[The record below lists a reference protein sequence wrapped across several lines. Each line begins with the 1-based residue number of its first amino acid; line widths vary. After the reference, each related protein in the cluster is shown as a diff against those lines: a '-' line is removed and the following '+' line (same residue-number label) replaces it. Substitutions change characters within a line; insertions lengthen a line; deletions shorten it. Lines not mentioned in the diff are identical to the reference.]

1 MLLSAEHISLNFG
14 LKQLL
19 EDVTLYLNEGDKIGI
34 IGINGTGKSS
44 LLRVLAGQQVPDQG
58 AVSLDPNVQVCFLP
72 QNPAMVEGATVL
84 EQVFHDFSPDTRAL
98 LEYEAKAM
106 LTRLGIT
113 DFTQPVDTLS
123 GGQRK
128 RVALAAVLLHPA
140 DVLILDEPTNHL
152 DSDMVLWLEDH
163 LRKFTGGLIM
173 VTHDR
178 YFLERVCNRI
188 TELSHCRIRHYEAN
202 YSKYLEQKTQQEEM
216 DQAAQR
222 KRQSILRV
230 EYQWIMRGAQARR
243 TKNKDRIARYEQLK
257 AQAGPVSDGAVEM
270 ATLSSRLGRKTVE
283 LDHVTKAFGEH
294 IVLQDFTYHI
304 ARDDRVG
311 IVGRNGAGK
320 STLLNL
326 IAGKLAPDSG
336 TVDWGETVRL
346 GYFSQEG
353 RELDPRQRVY
363 DFIHE
368 IAGEVKTREGNF
380 SATQMMEHFLFPTQL
395 QGQPIGKLSGG
406 ERRRLYLLSILMAAP
421 NILLLDEPTND
432 LDVTTLAI
440 LEEYLETFPG
450 AVLAVSHDRY
460 FLDKMAAQIFEVGEG
475 GAVRRYSGNYSDY
488 LAKRREETPAPKE
501 ERKKPAAGKP
511 ARQRKLKFTFKEQ
524 REYDTIE
531 ADIAALEARIAQR
544 EGEMLACGSDYGKLQ
559 DLTKDQQADQ
569 AALEEKMERWLYL
582 TDLAERDRRPGGI
595 NGRPARS
602 QPAQRGGGMFGKVGP
617 LPAAAGCATLA
628 LLVRGLA
635 IPGWL
640 KWDETDLVSPRFF
653 GIHCMIHPNTKK
665 ASLEGKPFSMVWF
678 RDRTRC
684 YSRMIPASRQVSMVS
699 SSQVDTWTSPMWALP
714 SRSMDRRDWPMPPP
728 MVRGSSPSRSILW
741 KVSSRRSSQPAAVSW
756 RSRAAGSTRMPMEES
771 SMARPSTLS
780 HRRMSP
786 LRVQSS

>member
-1 MLLSAEHISLNFG
+1 MLLSTEHISLNFG

-58 AVSLDPNVQVCFLP
+58 TVSLDPNVQVCFLP

-106 LTRLGIT
+106 LTRLGIA

-128 RVALAAVLLHPA
+128 RVALATVLLHPA

-243 TKNKDRIARYEQLK
+243 TKNKDRIARYEELK
-257 AQAGPVSDGAVEM
+257 AQAAPETDGAVEM

-283 LDHVTKAFGEH
+283 LDHVSKAFGDH
-294 IVLQDFTYHI
+294 VVLRDFTYHI

-326 IAGKLAPDSG
+326 IAGKLTPDSG
-336 TVDWGETVRL
+336 TVDWGETVRI

-368 IAGEVKTREGNF
+368 VAGQVKTREGNF
-380 SATQMMEHFLFPTQL
+380 SATQMMERFLFPTQL

-406 ERRRLYLLSILMAAP
+406 ERRRLYLLSLLMEAP

-460 FLDKMAAQIFEVGEG
+460 FLDKMAHQIFEVGEEG
-475 GAVRRYSGNYSDY
+475 QVTRYSGNYSDY
-488 LAKRREETPAPKE
+488 LDKRQATSAPAQEEKAE
-501 ERKKPAAGKP
+501 KKPAGKP
-511 ARQRKLKFTFKEQ
+511 ARQKKLKFTFKEQ

-559 DLTKDQQADQ
+559 DLTKEQEADQ

-582 TDLAERDRRPGGI
+582 TDLAERI
-595 NGRPARS
+595 A
-602 QPAQRGGGMFGKVGP
+602 AQ
-617 LPAAAGCATLA
+617 
-628 LLVRGLA
+628 
-635 IPGWL
+635 
-640 KWDETDLVSPRFF
+640 
-653 GIHCMIHPNTKK
+653 
-665 ASLEGKPFSMVWF
+665 EG
-678 RDRTRC
+678 
-684 YSRMIPASRQVSMVS
+684 
-699 SSQVDTWTSPMWALP
+699 
-714 SRSMDRRDWPMPPP
+714 
-728 MVRGSSPSRSILW
+728 
-741 KVSSRRSSQPAAVSW
+741 
-756 RSRAAGSTRMPMEES
+756 
-771 SMARPSTLS
+771 
-780 HRRMSP
+780 
-786 LRVQSS
+786 

>member
-58 AVSLDPNVQVCFLP
+58 TVSLDPNVQVCFLP
-72 QNPAMVEGATVL
+72 QNPEMVAGATVL

-128 RVALAAVLLHPA
+128 RVALATVLLHPA

-202 YSKYLEQKTQQEEM
+202 YSKYLELKTQQEEM
-216 DQAAQR
+216 EQAAQR

-243 TKNKDRIARYEQLK
+243 TKNKDRIARYEELK
-257 AQAGPVSDGAVEM
+257 AQAAPETDGAVEM

-283 LDHVTKAFGEH
+283 LDHVSKAFGDH
-294 IVLQDFTYHI
+294 VVLRDFTYHI

-326 IAGKLAPDSG
+326 IAGKLTPDSG
-336 TVDWGETVRL
+336 TVDWGETVRI

-368 IAGEVKTREGNF
+368 VAGQVKTREGNF
-380 SATQMMEHFLFPTQL
+380 SATQMMERFLFPTQL

-406 ERRRLYLLSILMAAP
+406 ERRRLYLLSLLMEAP

-460 FLDKMAAQIFEVGEG
+460 FLDKMAHQIFEVGEEG
-475 GAVRRYSGNYSDY
+475 QVTRYSGNYSDY
-488 LAKRREETPAPKE
+488 LDKRQATSAPAQEEKAE
-501 ERKKPAAGKP
+501 KKPAGKP
-511 ARQRKLKFTFKEQ
+511 ARQKKLKFTFKEQ

-559 DLTKDQQADQ
+559 DLTKEQEADQ

-582 TDLAERDRRPGGI
+582 TDLAERI
-595 NGRPARS
+595 A
-602 QPAQRGGGMFGKVGP
+602 AQ
-617 LPAAAGCATLA
+617 
-628 LLVRGLA
+628 
-635 IPGWL
+635 
-640 KWDETDLVSPRFF
+640 
-653 GIHCMIHPNTKK
+653 
-665 ASLEGKPFSMVWF
+665 EG
-678 RDRTRC
+678 
-684 YSRMIPASRQVSMVS
+684 
-699 SSQVDTWTSPMWALP
+699 
-714 SRSMDRRDWPMPPP
+714 
-728 MVRGSSPSRSILW
+728 
-741 KVSSRRSSQPAAVSW
+741 
-756 RSRAAGSTRMPMEES
+756 
-771 SMARPSTLS
+771 
-780 HRRMSP
+780 
-786 LRVQSS
+786 

>member
-58 AVSLDPNVQVCFLP
+58 TVSLDPNVQVCFLP

-128 RVALAAVLLHPA
+128 RVALATVLLHPA

-152 DSDMVLWLEDH
+152 DSEMVAWLEDW

-188 TELSHCRIRHYEAN
+188 TELSHCHIRHYEAN
-202 YSKYLEQKTQQEEM
+202 YSKYLELKTQQEEM
-216 DQAAQR
+216 EQAAQR

-243 TKNKDRIARYEQLK
+243 TKNKDRIARYEELK
-257 AQAGPVSDGAVEM
+257 AQAAPETDGAVEM

-283 LDHVTKAFGEH
+283 LDHVSKVFGDH
-294 IVLQDFTYHI
+294 VVLRDFTYHI

-326 IAGKLAPDSG
+326 IAGKLTPDSG
-336 TVDWGETVRL
+336 TVDWGETVRI

-368 IAGEVKTREGNF
+368 VAGQVKTREGNF
-380 SATQMMEHFLFPTQL
+380 SATQMMERFLFPTQL

-406 ERRRLYLLSILMAAP
+406 ERRRLYLLSLLMEAP

-460 FLDKMAAQIFEVGEG
+460 FLDKMAHQIFEVGEG
-475 GAVRRYSGNYSDY
+475 GQVTRYSGNYSDY
-488 LAKRREETPAPKE
+488 LDKRQATSAPAQEEKAE
-501 ERKKPAAGKP
+501 KKPAGKP
-511 ARQRKLKFTFKEQ
+511 ARQKKLKFTFKEQ

-559 DLTKDQQADQ
+559 DLTKEQEADQ

-582 TDLAERDRRPGGI
+582 TDLAERI
-595 NGRPARS
+595 A
-602 QPAQRGGGMFGKVGP
+602 AQ
-617 LPAAAGCATLA
+617 
-628 LLVRGLA
+628 
-635 IPGWL
+635 
-640 KWDETDLVSPRFF
+640 
-653 GIHCMIHPNTKK
+653 
-665 ASLEGKPFSMVWF
+665 EG
-678 RDRTRC
+678 
-684 YSRMIPASRQVSMVS
+684 
-699 SSQVDTWTSPMWALP
+699 
-714 SRSMDRRDWPMPPP
+714 
-728 MVRGSSPSRSILW
+728 
-741 KVSSRRSSQPAAVSW
+741 
-756 RSRAAGSTRMPMEES
+756 
-771 SMARPSTLS
+771 
-780 HRRMSP
+780 
-786 LRVQSS
+786 

>member
-58 AVSLDPNVQVCFLP
+58 TVSLDPNVQVCFLP

-106 LTRLGIT
+106 LTRLGIA

-128 RVALAAVLLHPA
+128 RVALATVLLHPA

-243 TKNKDRIARYEQLK
+243 TKNKDRIARYEELK
-257 AQAGPVSDGAVEM
+257 AQAAPETDGAVEM

-283 LDHVTKAFGEH
+283 LDHVSKAFGDH
-294 IVLQDFTYHI
+294 VVLRDFTYHI

-326 IAGKLAPDSG
+326 IAGKLTPDSG
-336 TVDWGETVRL
+336 TVDWGETVRI

-368 IAGEVKTREGNF
+368 VAGQVKTREGNF
-380 SATQMMEHFLFPTQL
+380 SATQMMERFLFPTQL

-406 ERRRLYLLSILMAAP
+406 ERRRLYLLSLLMEAP

-460 FLDKMAAQIFEVGEG
+460 FLDKMAHQIFEVGEEG
-475 GAVRRYSGNYSDY
+475 QVTRYSGNYSDY
-488 LAKRREETPAPKE
+488 LDKRQATSAPAQEEKAE
-501 ERKKPAAGKP
+501 KKPAGKP
-511 ARQRKLKFTFKEQ
+511 ARQKKLKFTFKEQ

-559 DLTKDQQADQ
+559 DLTKEQEADQ

-582 TDLAERDRRPGGI
+582 TDLAERI
-595 NGRPARS
+595 A
-602 QPAQRGGGMFGKVGP
+602 AQ
-617 LPAAAGCATLA
+617 
-628 LLVRGLA
+628 
-635 IPGWL
+635 
-640 KWDETDLVSPRFF
+640 
-653 GIHCMIHPNTKK
+653 
-665 ASLEGKPFSMVWF
+665 EG
-678 RDRTRC
+678 
-684 YSRMIPASRQVSMVS
+684 
-699 SSQVDTWTSPMWALP
+699 
-714 SRSMDRRDWPMPPP
+714 
-728 MVRGSSPSRSILW
+728 
-741 KVSSRRSSQPAAVSW
+741 
-756 RSRAAGSTRMPMEES
+756 
-771 SMARPSTLS
+771 
-780 HRRMSP
+780 
-786 LRVQSS
+786 

>member
-283 LDHVTKAFGEH
+283 LDHVSKAFGDH
-294 IVLQDFTYHI
+294 VVLRDFTYHI

-326 IAGKLAPDSG
+326 IAGKLTPDSG

-368 IAGEVKTREGNF
+368 VAGQVKTREGNF
-380 SATQMMEHFLFPTQL
+380 SATQMMERFLFPTQL

-406 ERRRLYLLSILMAAP
+406 ERRRLYLLSLLMEAP

-460 FLDKMAAQIFEVGEG
+460 FLDKMAHQIFEVGEEG
-475 GAVRRYSGNYSDY
+475 QVTRYSGNYSDY
-488 LAKRREETPAPKE
+488 LDKRQATSAPAQEEKAE
-501 ERKKPAAGKP
+501 KKPAGKP
-511 ARQRKLKFTFKEQ
+511 ARQKKLKFTFKEQ

-559 DLTKDQQADQ
+559 ELTKDQQADQ
-569 AALEEKMERWLYL
+569 AALEEKMDRWLYL
-582 TDLAERDRRPGGI
+582 TDLAEKI
-595 NGRPARS
+595 A
-602 QPAQRGGGMFGKVGP
+602 AQEK
-617 LPAAAGCATLA
+617 
-628 LLVRGLA
+628 
-635 IPGWL
+635 
-640 KWDETDLVSPRFF
+640 
-653 GIHCMIHPNTKK
+653 
-665 ASLEGKPFSMVWF
+665 
-678 RDRTRC
+678 
-684 YSRMIPASRQVSMVS
+684 
-699 SSQVDTWTSPMWALP
+699 
-714 SRSMDRRDWPMPPP
+714 
-728 MVRGSSPSRSILW
+728 
-741 KVSSRRSSQPAAVSW
+741 
-756 RSRAAGSTRMPMEES
+756 
-771 SMARPSTLS
+771 
-780 HRRMSP
+780 
-786 LRVQSS
+786 

>member
-72 QNPAMVEGATVL
+72 QNPEMVAGATVL

-283 LDHVTKAFGEH
+283 LDHVTKAFGDH
-294 IVLQDFTYHI
+294 VVLRDFTYHI

-380 SATQMMEHFLFPTQL
+380 SATQMMERFLFPTQL

-569 AALEEKMERWLYL
+569 AALEEKMDRWLYL
-582 TDLAERDRRPGGI
+582 TDLAEKI
-595 NGRPARS
+595 A
-602 QPAQRGGGMFGKVGP
+602 AQEK
-617 LPAAAGCATLA
+617 
-628 LLVRGLA
+628 
-635 IPGWL
+635 
-640 KWDETDLVSPRFF
+640 
-653 GIHCMIHPNTKK
+653 
-665 ASLEGKPFSMVWF
+665 
-678 RDRTRC
+678 
-684 YSRMIPASRQVSMVS
+684 
-699 SSQVDTWTSPMWALP
+699 
-714 SRSMDRRDWPMPPP
+714 
-728 MVRGSSPSRSILW
+728 
-741 KVSSRRSSQPAAVSW
+741 
-756 RSRAAGSTRMPMEES
+756 
-771 SMARPSTLS
+771 
-780 HRRMSP
+780 
-786 LRVQSS
+786 